1 MLVYAARLSPP
12 LTNVCRVHSVA
23 KQAAL
28 TAARTAANSIYVGPL
43 LQAEIDLQSGTLHAE
58 EKDYKT
64 SYSYFFEVRVAV
76 WGDRVCCLCWLA
88 NNPHLDAGCCALAG
102 VRGVPRLGR

>member
-1 MLVYAARLSPP
+1 MGTVAAGTLLVCYPTDVPS
-12 LTNVCRVHSVA
+12 HSLAGVDGCVRQ
-23 KQAAL
+23 QAAL

-64 SYSYFFEVRVAV
+64 SYSYFFEVRT
-76 WGDRVCCLCWLA
+76 RSLL
-88 NNPHLDAGCCALAG
+88 
-102 VRGVPRLGR
+102 RVPRRVFPWRACCNP